1 MAFNKE
7 QIKKLEEA
15 YQENNSLKGGRA
27 ATISQSIGLGVKQV
41 QFMISM

>member
-1 MAFNKE
+1 MRFNKE

-15 YQENNSLKGGRA
+15 YQENKSLKGGRA
-27 ATISQSIGLGVKQV
+27 ATISQSIGLEEGQV